1 MDKFDVVIIGGGPSG
16 LSCAEV
22 LGGSD
27 LSVAVLDRSQMP
39 GLKACAGGITPNTKL
54 YEELPGR
61 YREFSRHLII
71 INDKEFE
78 AEIRK
83 PIKVIDRADLAD
95 CQISRISG
103 FGNVELFRGIK
114 VESISLREG
123 RNWVNT
129 SEGNR
134 IYFDYLVGAEG
145 AGSVTRRFLG
155 IQSRTKIGL
164 HYRVK
169 SGYDRMT
176 WYFNPELMGDG
187 YCWIFPHVDFLSCG
201 ILSSLKL
208 TGDQKSLKIL
218 NGFMDGRGLE
228 RNTESLEGAL
238 VSYGFTGFRFGNIFL
253 CGDAA
258 GVAFPGTGEGIY
270 PAMLTGEA
278 AGRYLRGDRNA
289 FSALKPLLRA
299 RKRQNRALKL
309 FRALRSPG
317 MQSLAL
323 EWISRLGSRH
333 YLS

>member
-54 YEELPGR
+54 YGELPGR
-61 YREFSRHLII
+61 YREFRRHLIV
-71 INDKEFE
+71 INQKEFE
-78 AEIRK
+78 VEIRK
-83 PIKVIDRADLAD
+83 PIKVVDRADLAD
-95 CQISRISG
+95 YQISKING

-134 IYFDYLVGAEG
+134 IYFDYLVGADG
-145 AGSVTRRFLG
+145 AGSVARRFLG
-155 IQSRTKIGL
+155 IQTRSKIGI
-164 HYRVK
+164 HYRIN
-169 SGYDRMT
+169 SDYDRMT

-228 RNTESLEGAL
+228 RNTESLEGAPVNHL
-238 VSYGFTGFRFGNIFL
+238 FSGFRFGNVFL

-278 AGRYLRGDRNA
+278 AGSYLRGDRNA
-289 FSALKPLLRA
+289 FSELKPLLRA
-299 RKRQNRALKL
+299 RERQNRALKL
-309 FRALRSPG
+309 FRDLRSPG
-317 MQSLAL
+317 LQSLAL
-323 EWISRLGSRH
+323 EWIARLGSR
-333 YLS
+333 YYMS